1 MLLNKNN
8 LNLAE
13 YCDKTNIKPEISG
26 IYITPDETVAT
37 DGYVMVI
44 VSTPKLDI
52 KDFPTDSTAPF
63 TPKQV
68 RAIIPANLAKSVAN
82 KLQTNTN
89 LPILENAVIK
99 NFKNEEMITF
109 LSTNLEIQEETK
121 GQVIK
126 GTYPDYKKILPT
138 GTPKAQFTV
147 SYEYLK
153 SAITALAKT
162 AKNDKSIK
170 IELYGENNPIV
181 LKSSNDLQ
189 TTIALVMPIK
199 VKE

>member
-8 LNLAE
+8 LNLTD
-13 YCDKTNIKPEISG
+13 YCDKTNSKPEISG

-153 SAITALAKT
+153 NALTALAKT
-162 AKNDKSIK
+162 TKNDKSIK
-170 IELYGENNPIV
+170 IELYGETSPIV

-189 TTIALVMPIK
+189 TTTALVMPIK
-199 VKE
+199 VEK

>member
-8 LNLAE
+8 LNLTD
-13 YCDKTNIKPEISG
+13 YCDKTNRKPEISG

-153 SAITALAKT
+153 NALTALAKT
-162 AKNDKSIK
+162 TKNDKSIK
-170 IELYGENNPIV
+170 IELYGETSPIV

-189 TTIALVMPIK
+189 TTTALVMPIK
-199 VKE
+199 VEK